1 MTMPQSGLLTAG
13 TWDDNLNFDFFQK
26 YHRRMTA
33 QQMPGLLDAPIAD
46 RLLVLITDA
55 GGAPLAGARVSV
67 LSAGKEIAHTQ
78 TGADGRALFFPNWAG
93 AAASAS
99 IEVVAESN
107 AVRKSMTAKVGD
119 ALLTLSL
126 GATSS
131 PITGLDAAIVI
142 DTTGSMGD
150 EITYLSAE
158 LLNISNAIRELYPTI
173 NQRWAFVAY
182 KDYQDE
188 YISKSFDFA
197 TDPVAF
203 KTAFATLS
211 AGGGGDF
218 EEAPERGL
226 GDMNQLTW
234 RDGAVARVAF
244 WVGDAPHHNEHATD
258 VLAALRA
265 AKAKGIHVYPVS
277 ASGTDDRLE
286 FAMRTGAMIT
296 GGRYLFLTDDSGIG
310 GSHKEPNIPCY
321 RVTTLQKAM
330 LRMLRME
337 LTGAPVEPA
346 AADVLRTGGS
356 PSDGRCKL
364 TDGQEVEV
372 L

>member
-1 MTMPQSGLLTAG
+1 MPQGGLLTAG
-13 TWDDNLNFDFFQK
+13 SWDDNLNFDFFQK
-26 YHRRMTA
+26 YHRRLTGL
-33 QQMPGLLDAPIAD
+33 QMPGLLDAPISD
-46 RLLVLITDA
+46 RLLVLVTDA

-67 LSAGKEIAHTQ
+67 VSAGKEIAHTQ

-93 AAASAS
+93 ASATAS
-99 IEVVAESN
+99 IEVVAEAS
-107 AVRKSMTAKVGD
+107 AVRKSMPARVGD
-119 ALLTLSL
+119 AMVTLAM
-126 GATSS
+126 GATPS

-150 EITYLSAE
+150 EIAYLTAE
-158 LLNISNAIRELYPTI
+158 LLNISNAITELYPAI
-173 NQRWAFVAY
+173 SQRWAFVAY

-188 YISKSFDFA
+188 YTSKRFDFA
-197 TDPVAF
+197 VDPLAF
-203 KTAFATLS
+203 KNAFAGLK

-226 GDMNQLTW
+226 ADMNTLTW

-244 WVGDAPHHNEHATD
+244 WVGDAPHHDSKAAD
-258 VLAALRA
+258 VLAALRE
-265 AKAKGIHVYPVS
+265 AKSKGVHVYPVS
-277 ASGTDDRLE
+277 ASGTDERLE

-296 GGRYLFLTDDSGIG
+296 GGLYLFLTNDSGIG
-310 GSHKEPNIPCY
+310 GSHKEPSIPCY

-356 PSDGRCKL
+356 PNDGRCRL

>member
-1 MTMPQSGLLTAG
+1 MTLPQSGLLTAG

-33 QQMPGLLDAPIAD
+33 QQMPGLLDAPISD

-93 AAASAS
+93 ASATAS
-99 IEVVAESN
+99 IEVVAEAN
-107 AVRKSMTAKVGD
+107 AVRKSMPAKVGD
-119 ALLTLSL
+119 AMLTLAL

-131 PITGLDAAIVI
+131 PVTGLDAAIVI

-150 EITYLSAE
+150 EINYLTAE

-173 NQRWAFVAY
+173 DQRWAFVAY
-182 KDYQDE
+182 KDYQDT
-188 YISKSFDFA
+188 YVSRSFDFA
-197 TDPVAF
+197 TDPLAF
-203 KTAFATLS
+203 RTAFATLN

-226 GDMNQLTW
+226 SDMNQLTW

-244 WVGDAPHHNEHATD
+244 WVGDAPHHNEHAVD
-258 VLAALRA
+258 VLAALRD

-296 GGRYLFLTDDSGIG
+296 GGRYLFLTNDSGIG
-310 GSHKEPNIPCY
+310 GSHKEPTIPCY
-321 RVTTLQKAM
+321 WVTTLQKAM